1 MRSDGITSHSH
12 PSMPSSHNLFPP
24 KKRKCVADMFL
35 NRNFASIHLL
45 GLEITVL
52 IKSLVLIKITS
63 IVSCIYRHL
72 KILIIPNLLNTEVV
86 V

>member
-1 MRSDGITSHSH
+1 MELLLIPIHQCLHHIIYFHR
-12 PSMPSSHNLFPP
+12 

-72 KILIIPNLLNTEVV
+72 KNSNNPKSLKY
-86 V
+86 